1 MDDIVKEAREFFEY
15 ADERESENRRRARAD
30 IRFSAGEQWD
40 ERVRNQR
47 ELDRRPCLTM
57 DKTGQYLRQVENDA
71 RQNKPAIKVRPV
83 DSNADIKTAEML
95 DGLIRNIEDQSR
107 ADIAYITALGYA
119 IRGGVGYF
127 RIATDYMDDEGF
139 DQDIFIRRVRDPL
152 SVWFDPDAE
161 EPEGSDAERCL
172 ISELMSVRTFERLY
186 PDASKLDF
194 ESIGASWATK
204 EHVRVAEYYYRTYS
218 KKTLARI
225 DGVVQEIK
233 STEGVDRSLIRTIKV
248 PEVKWC
254 KVNGQEELES
264 TVFPSRYIPILR
276 VLGNEIMIDDKPRY
290 SGMIDSAADAQRMY
304 NYMASAFVERVALA
318 PLAPW
323 IAEADQVAPF
333 EAEWRDANKRNI
345 SVLRYKATTVNGNLI
360 GAPQR
365 NPQADIP
372 AAFVTGLQL
381 TEHDIQGALGMYN
394 ASLGEQSNEKSGK
407 AILARQKE
415 GDTATYHYIDNL
427 SRAIRHAGRI
437 IVDLIPKIY
446 DQQRIV
452 RVLGED
458 GSADSAMI
466 DPNAPRAYMK
476 MQGVNGD
483 IEKIYNPGIG
493 KYDVSVSVGPSYNTK
508 RVEAAE
514 TMTAM
519 VQAAPDLLKL
529 GGDIM
534 VRNMDWPGADELAKR
549 LKKTLPPELQE
560 DDDSGGNPEMQ
571 LMQQQ
576 YEQVIQQIQQELQA
590 AMQELQKMQGAT
602 EAVKLDAKEREIELT
617 AEIERLKIELER
629 VQSMAQLR
637 EEAQRHMWDLHQ
649 AEMRNTYDN
658 TAS

>member
-47 ELDRRPCLTM
+47 ELDGRPCLTM
-57 DKTGQYLRQVENDA
+57 DKMGQYLRQVENDA

-83 DSNADIKTAEML
+83 DSNADVKTAEML

-172 ISELMSVRTFERLY
+172 ISELMPIRTFERLY

-194 ESIGASWATK
+194 ESMGASWATK

-233 STEGVDRSLIRTIKV
+233 STEGVDRSLIRIVKV

-290 SGMIDSAADAQRMY
+290 SGMIDSAADAMRMY

-333 EAEWRDANKRNI
+333 EAEWRDANKRNV

-415 GDTATYHYIDNL
+415 SDTATYHYIDNL

-458 GSADSAMI
+458 GTANSAMI
-466 DPNAPRAYMK
+466 DPNAPQSYME
-476 MQGVNGD
+476 MQGFNGD
-483 IEKIYNPGIG
+483 IARIYNPKLG

-514 TMTAM
+514 MMTAI
-519 VQAAPDLLKL
+519 VSAAPDLLKL

-560 DDDSGGNPEMQ
+560 DDDSGNPEMQ

-576 YEQVIQQIQQELQA
+576 YEQVIQQMQQQMQA
-590 AMQELQKMQGAT
+590 AMQELQKIQGST

-629 VQSMAQLR
+629 VQAQAALR
-637 EEAQRHMWDLHQ
+637 EEAQRNMWDLHR
-649 AEMRNTYDN
+649 AEMRNTDDN
-658 TAS
+658 TAF